1 MVSRLSAV
9 PHYETVLLDLDGTL
23 VDSAPGITQS
33 ISYTLRE
40 MGRPVPPMNELLHWV
55 GPPLPDSFR
64 DKAGMDVSEVDEAI
78 QIYRERYL
86 NIGAYDSKLFDG
98 TGALLRDL
106 KRQGRHLALATSKPH
121 TPAVLMLEH
130 FTLVPFFDV
139 IAAAADDESRGKKHE
154 VIEDAMAGLRSK
166 GLPTESMIMVGDR
179 IHDVEG
185 AAVHG
190 MDTAIV
196 QWGYGTPDEWAQAH
210 HIISTPRQLRRL
222 LGLPTSRT
230 NGTT

>member
-1 MVSRLSAV
+1 VA
-9 PHYETVLLDLDGTL
+9 HYETILLDLDGTL

-33 ISYTLRE
+33 ISHTLRE
-40 MGRPVPPMNELLHWV
+40 MGKPVPPMSELLHWV

-64 DKAGMDVSEVDEAI
+64 DRAGMSLAEIDEAI
-78 QIYRERYL
+78 GIYRERYL
-86 NIGAYDSKLFDG
+86 NIGAYDARLFDG

-106 KRQGRHLALATSKPH
+106 KRQGRHLAVATSKPR

-154 VIEDAMAGLRSK
+154 VIEDALVELRQK

-196 QWGYGTPDEWAQAH
+196 QWGYGTPDEWAAARH
-210 HIISTPRQLRRL
+210 VIATPRQLRRL
-222 LGLPTSRT
+222 LGVPTSRT
-230 NGTT
+230 NGTG